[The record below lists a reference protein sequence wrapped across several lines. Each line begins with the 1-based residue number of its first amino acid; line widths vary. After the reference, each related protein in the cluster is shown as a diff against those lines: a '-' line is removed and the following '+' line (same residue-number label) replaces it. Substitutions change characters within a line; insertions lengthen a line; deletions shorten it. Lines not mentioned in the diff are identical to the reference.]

1 MGDDIYNFL
10 VQMGYSPTE
19 QGEYYRCCAIYR
31 GGDNP
36 TALSISKKTGKW
48 CDFPQG
54 IRSAPFEK
62 LIKLT
67 LGESQDDFLKKYL
80 DSESF
85 STPQSLF
92 IKDDYM
98 KNDIF
103 PPSIL
108 NNLLNLYTFYEKR
121 GISKE
126 TQSAYLAG
134 YASSGKMYGRMVF
147 PIYDE
152 IRQLIGFAGRDV
164 YGRENK
170 NVPKWKIIG
179 KKKNF
184 VYPFFIPEMENKF
197 MSSFNEE
204 REVILVESIGDSM
217 ALYQN
222 GIFNNLVSFGL
233 SGCDSLYATLN
244 RLNPDIITISF
255 NNDKKSPI
263 NRGLIGSIKSFL
275 ALSSI
280 FSIDKLRIKLPL
292 CNDFGDMVLSSDKN
306 IFDKWINKEIEPD
319 MQREYMKN
327 IIFNGSPD
335 LFTIKEIKQAKSI
348 L

>member
-1 MGDDIYNFL
+1 
-10 VQMGYSPTE
+10 MGYSPTD
-19 QGEYYRCCAIYR
+19 QGEYYRCSALYR

-36 TALSISKKTGKW
+36 TALSISKRTGKW

-54 IRSAPFEK
+54 VRNAPFEK

-85 STPQSLF
+85 SIQQPLF
-92 IKDDYM
+92 EKDDYM
-98 KNDIF
+98 KNDVF
-103 PPSIL
+103 SPLLL

-126 TQSAYLAG
+126 TQSAYLTG

-170 NVPKWKIIG
+170 NIPKWKIIG

-197 MSSFNEE
+197 ISSFNKEGE
-204 REVILVESIGDSM
+204 IILVESIGDSM
-217 ALYQN
+217 SLYQQ

-233 SGCDSLYATLN
+233 SGCDSLYAMLN
-244 RLNPDIITISF
+244 RLNPNIITISF
-255 NNDKKSPI
+255 NNDKSSSI
-263 NRGLIGSIKSFL
+263 NRGLIGCIKTFL
-275 ALSSI
+275 TLSSI
-280 FSIDKLRIKLPL
+280 FDSNKLRIKLPL
-292 CNDFGDMVLSSDKN
+292 CNDFGDMILSPDKD
-306 IFDKWINKEIEPD
+306 IFNKWVAKEVNPD
-319 MQREYMKN
+319 LQREYMKK
-327 IIFNGSPD
+327 IIFNGSSD
-335 LFTIKEIKQAKSI
+335 LFTKKEIKQAKSI